1 MHTILRWLRGPP
13 TEKIGRGLKLAALE
27 RERRAKE
34 RRTEARQRE
43 RERERERNRKR
54 QTKRFARLFRRGVS
68 FAIIYAAR
76 QLEK

>member
-43 RERERERNRKR
+43 REREREREK
-54 QTKRFARLFRRGVS
+54 QKETDEEVCASLSSRGFVCNNLCGET
-68 FAIIYAAR
+68 A
-76 QLEK
+76 